1 MHNIQE
7 ENGKIHKFFYKTT
20 GPKMLAAAKKLG
32 TKLLFL
38 RLNQI
43 PNAEEAIA
51 NDVQYQWVC
60 WVLAQRKAKIEASSS
75 QELEDI
81 LG

>member
-7 ENGKIHKFFYKTT
+7 ENGKIHKVFYKTT